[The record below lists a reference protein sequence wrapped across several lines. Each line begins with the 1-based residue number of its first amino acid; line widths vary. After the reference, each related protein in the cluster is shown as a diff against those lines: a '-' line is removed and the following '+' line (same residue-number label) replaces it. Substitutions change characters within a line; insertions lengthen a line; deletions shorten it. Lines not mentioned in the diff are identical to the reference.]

1 MLRKVTVVIGL
12 ATALLVAREAS
23 AVQITPVDLD
33 TLDLVNS
40 IVPSLTDAITVAK
53 PLPPTMGEIT
63 NNVFFDGLFYTY
75 VHTVTPSLNTN
86 FIFNTA
92 LPVAGFTGVAGWSF
106 SEAGAAKGSAG
117 TDADFFINSVND
129 QLNWMTVFGDFA
141 GWNKLEPITFFFV
154 STKPPGIGD
163 YNLLS
168 TEAGTGQSYAPIPEP
183 GSIALLG
190 SGLVGLYA
198 AMRRRRSLRG

>member
-12 ATALLVAREAS
+12 ATSLLVAREAS
-23 AVQITPVDLD
+23 AIQITPVDLD
-33 TLDLVNS
+33 TVVLGGS
-40 IVPSLTDAITVAK
+40 IVPSLTDAITVAL
-53 PLPPTMGEIT
+53 PPPPTMGEIT
-63 NNVFFDGLFYTY
+63 NNVYFDGLYTY
-75 VHTVTPSLNTN
+75 VHTVTPDLLFN
-86 FIFNTA
+86 FMFNTA
-92 LPVAGFTGVAGWSF
+92 SAVKGFTGVAGWSF
-106 SEAGAAKGSAG
+106 SEASAAGGTG
-117 TDADFFINSVND
+117 TDADFLINSIND
-129 QLNWMTVFGDFA
+129 QLNWVAVFGDFA
-141 GWNKLEPITFFFV
+141 GWNALEPITFFFV

-198 AMRRRRSLRG
+198 AMRRHRSLRG